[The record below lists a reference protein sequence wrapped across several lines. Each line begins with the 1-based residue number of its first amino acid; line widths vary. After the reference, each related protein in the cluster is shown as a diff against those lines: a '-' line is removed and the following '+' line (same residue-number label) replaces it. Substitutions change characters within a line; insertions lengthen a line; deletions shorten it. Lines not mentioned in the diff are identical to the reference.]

1 MHTRQRRRQQQVVT
15 TAGFGTVL
23 LRAVAT
29 LSAVSSVSS
38 SPKRNCCNDCTRRN
52 GIYGTC
58 DNMGWC
64 SSHHCQHGSCNVNT
78 CVCSA
83 GWTGAWC
90 TTPPPPP
97 PCTLNCGAHGSQSS
111 ARQPC
116 QCNCN
121 GGWSGGTC
129 NVSPCSGANDTGV
142 NATPPLGLALTDVWE
157 GPGDCLFKLQSG
169 RTCAPDCAGD
179 GKSPAGSFLVRKHRC
194 EEGALIR
201 AECGRCTDQSDPS
214 GAGWC
219 AHSGQCISNEAADGG
234 YNCNCTKGWSGI
246 HCELSDPCLI
256 DRPCKNSG
264 TCRDVSTNSAGYVC
278 DCQTGYAGINCTT
291 LITIWHTMCCVSDR
305 FSCPLIGQDTTEPQL
320 LRNASQTQH
329 LCNVFSTGRLV
340 VSLLVSAST
349 VGVSLWAY
357 RRLVLCRLGQSKV
370 WALSVM
376 GAGSCLCAAALVTIV
391 YKERQGSIDLTGVPA
406 SVGLVCLALP
416 VQVALAGVWHA
427 RRQCCMRAANTVT
440 SRLWRGAMI
449 PALAVVTACPAVLLV
464 MPHYGQTTSTAASVL
479 KKVARADDD
488 IWVVGWLGL
497 SFGVVVTMVPLAAV
511 VGRVFM
517 PHREPSQELLS
528 VADVH
533 RGGLF
538 VWAHR
543 GFAQLSGLLF
553 PLFWIPYMANE
564 LQLFVNRINRDA
576 GDSNNDIVSVDGV
589 RAANPVVITLNF
601 CVVLGF
607 ALAMLSFP
615 APQLWSPFVFVGIG
629 WGMFVVISL
638 VMVTCGLVW
647 ALAEPKAKAIQRH
660 TEALETMRVNLLRS
674 SFSDLLGQQKPSR
687 CCGALCGA
695 IQFATSWQGQTL
707 LSTLN
712 HLVAIAMFSVG
723 IVHFSTDMRG
733 TPIRKWLLAGGI
745 MSMAGLLISMASLI
759 ERKWPWLKL
768 TPTDDSFRLAC
779 VFKVALVM
787 TKAMVVFLLAGVED
801 KSPSFV
807 LWENIVSIIC
817 FVSLAILALMTAA
830 FAVKKVWRQPK
841 LLEKTGVFNPRAFIV
856 LYAVSYVGCKFATI
870 FFMAQGHMPSWFGCG
885 EEIVAFNAST
895 KFGTSS
901 HSDAID
907 CIICY
912 PSTASSTNA
921 TATRCQSTTNDVY
934 YHCSSSCIQLFYSG
948 EQSMDLVTF
957 VLVPLLWL
965 PFAVYANNEVAQLID
980 GTWWRH
986 LNSDSMSSSS
996 VKIGLSSTAGGYYTV
1011 APLVQAVTVAC
1022 GVILVWFVATTGGG
1036 YQIRVPPEMLETGAG
1051 LETQVALHRSGR
1063 AVTICA
1069 VLLNAVMMARVIAEL
1084 CISNSYHLTRI
1095 ATRSR
1100 TRGQELQTKML
1111 VNQPRLS

>member
-1 MHTRQRRRQQQVVT
+1 VV
-15 TAGFGTVL
+15 AIL
-23 LRAVAT
+23 ACCT
-29 LSAVSSVSS
+29 LSVWGACHFNCGVRGIPNGHPRGSV
-38 SPKRNCCNDCTRRN
+38 CNYN
-52 GIYGTC
+52 
-58 DNMGWC
+58 
-64 SSHHCQHGSCNVNT
+64 Q
-78 CVCSA
+78 
-83 GWTGAWC
+83 
-90 TTPPPPP
+90 
-97 PCTLNCGAHGSQSS
+97 PCTFDCNPGYARSGTQKYMCRSHGCIQDEGSTFKCRATGCDSN
-111 ARQPC
+111 PC
-116 QCNCN
+116 KHGGKCTAN
-121 GGWSGGTC
+121 GGSHTCSGCIAGWSGHDC
-129 NVSPCSGANDTGV
+129 NLADCNGINSTGV
-142 NATPPLGLALTDVWE
+142 NATRPCGLAKSDVWE

-194 EEGALIR
+194 EAGTIKPG
-201 AECGRCTDQSDPS
+201 ECGRCTDQSDPS

-219 AHSGQCISNEAADGG
+219 AHGGQCISNEAADGG
-234 YNCNCTKGWSGI
+234 YYCNCTKGWSGI
-246 HCELSDPCLI
+246 HCELSDPCII

-278 DCQTGYAGINCTT
+278 DCQTGYAGINCTA

-329 LCNVFSTGRLV
+329 LCTVFSTGRLV
-340 VSLLVSAST
+340 VSLLVSAIT

-357 RRLVLCRLGQSKV
+357 RRLVLCRLGQPKV

-376 GAGSCLCAAALVTIV
+376 GAGSCLCAATLVTLV

-406 SVGLVCLALP
+406 LVGLVCLALP
-416 VQVALAGVWHA
+416 LQLALAGVWHA
-427 RRQCCMRAANTVT
+427 RRECCIRAANSVT

-449 PALAVVTACPAVLLV
+449 PVLAVVTACPAVLLV
-464 MPHYGQTTSTAASVL
+464 MTHHGQTTADSVL
-479 KKVARADDD
+479 RKAARADDD

-511 VGRVFM
+511 VGRVFT

-533 RGGLF
+533 RGGIF

-543 GFAQLSGLLF
+543 GYAQLSGLLF

-564 LQLFVNRINRDA
+564 LQVFVNSINSDA
-576 GDSNNDIVSVDGV
+576 GDSNDDIVSVDGV

-601 CVVLGF
+601 CIVLGF
-607 ALAMLSFP
+607 ALAVLSFP
-615 APQLWSPFVFVGIG
+615 APQVWSPFVFVGIG
-629 WGMFVVISL
+629 WGIFVVISL

-647 ALAEPKAKAIQRH
+647 ALAEPKAKAIRRH

-712 HLVAIAMFSVG
+712 HLVAIALFSVG

-733 TPIRKWLLAGGI
+733 TPIRKWLLAGVI
-745 MSMAGLLISMASLI
+745 MSITGLLISMASLI

-830 FAVKKVWRQPK
+830 FAVKKVWRQPE

-870 FFMAQGHMPSWFGCG
+870 FFMAQGHMPRWFGCS

-912 PSTASSTNA
+912 PSTNA
-921 TATRCQSTTNDVY
+921 TVTRCQSTTNDVY

-996 VKIGLSSTAGGYYTV
+996 VKIGLSSTADGYYTV

-1051 LETQVALHRSGR
+1051 LKTQAALHRSGR

-1084 CISNSYHLTRI
+1084 CIFNSYHLLTRI
-1095 ATRSR
+1095 STRSR
-1100 TRGQELQTKML
+1100 TRGQELQTKL
-1111 VNQPRLS
+1111 LGNQPRLS